1 MSHTYQCESY
11 FDMIQNSK
19 ILTASIKFVV
29 DSDRFTS
36 FIFYYRKLLLFFA
49 FASFYIAG
57 VKHAQNDI

>member
-36 FIFYYRKLLLFFA
+36 SIF
-49 FASFYIAG
+49 
-57 VKHAQNDI
+57 